1 LAASTDMALGL
12 LCFLVLRST
21 KRLAA
26 SHSRISSV
34 VASENAHFRWALPIF
49 LWGEPFDLP
58 ADSWLPRTR
67 RA

>member
-1 LAASTDMALGL
+1 LGL
-12 LCFLVLRST
+12 LCFLVLRAT
-21 KRLAA
+21 NRLAS

-34 VASENAHFRWALPIF
+34 VASEKAHFRCALPIF
-49 LWGEPFDLP
+49 LWGEPLALP